1 MVLMFDPQ
9 YIRPDDVGTQRNKS
23 LLLTKPDAVQEAESV
38 AYRYRDQAGNE
49 ARSVQPVIHE
59 RRKAKSRD
67 RRQSE
72 RRMTHQSSLLDTRT
86 HRERRQQL
94 RRQQDVTLPETE
106 SASDQSR
113 VGINQVV

>member
-1 MVLMFDPQ
+1 MFDPQ
-9 YIRPDDVGTQRNKS
+9 YIRPDDVGTQRNKT
-23 LLLTKPDAVQEAESV
+23 LLLTKPDAVQETESV

-49 ARSVQPVIHE
+49 ARPVQPVTHE
-59 RRKAKSRD
+59 RRKTESRD
-67 RRQSE
+67 RRQCE
-72 RRMTHQSSLLDTRT
+72 RREKHQSSLLDTRT

-94 RRQQDVTLPETE
+94 RRQQDAVLSEAE

>member
-23 LLLTKPDAVQEAESV
+23 LLLTKPDAVQETESV

-49 ARSVQPVIHE
+49 ARPVQPVTHE

-67 RRQSE
+67 RRQCE
-72 RRMTHQSSLLDTRT
+72 RRVEHQSSLLDTRA

-94 RRQQDVTLPETE
+94 RRQQDAALPEAE
-106 SASDQSR
+106 SESDQTR
-113 VGINQVV
+113 IGINQVV